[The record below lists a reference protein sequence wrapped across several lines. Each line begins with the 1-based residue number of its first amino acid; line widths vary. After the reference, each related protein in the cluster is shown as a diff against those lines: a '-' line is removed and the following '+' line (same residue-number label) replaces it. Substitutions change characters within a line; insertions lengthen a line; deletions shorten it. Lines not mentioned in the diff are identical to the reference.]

1 MRHKYQPV
9 QHDRPESALLQI
21 PEEELWYVCRYEAGI
36 HTIPSDADNSLQ
48 HEGLLDLG
56 WMMCVII
63 NDGNTADLTFI
74 LETTVCTGKASET
87 FDDHIIRKVQK
98 ASYGNGGQCIGY
110 VVDTRYTQIIAADL
124 FATEEN
130 GEGRMSVFIPGN
142 VCCGVI
148 GIVLQTIGKNI
159 AWKLPGDRLILR
171 CVGVD
176 DQSAVSREKL
186 CKFPEGWRMS
196 SMSLKKSR

>member
-1 MRHKYQPV
+1 MMVIPPISPLYWKRRSVPV
-9 QHDRPESALLQI
+9 KLPRP
-21 PEEELWYVCRYEAGI
+21 
-36 HTIPSDADNSLQ
+36 
-48 HEGLLDLG
+48 
-56 WMMCVII
+56 
-63 NDGNTADLTFI
+63 
-74 LETTVCTGKASET
+74 

-124 FATEEN
+124 FAPEEN

-176 DQSAVSREKL
+176 DQSTVSREKL